1 MIEQRKQRENE
12 DEEINELLA
21 RAYTDFLKLVIDH
34 PELKL
39 RSARATPDL
48 TEDQQDQVFAMFEIL
63 TSLFERVYLL
73 LYEDG
78 LTGRR
83 LRLWLSWEDFMREW
97 CRREDFRVRL
107 PDLLCGEDPDFASL
121 PPPDRRTRRRRN
133 CKAQGEAVTAR
144 TRASRRNRLPSVRP
158 APIRRPHPANPPGD
172 G

>member
-1 MIEQRKQRENE
+1 MTVLETLEAATYIVTILGLPFAIYIFMIEQRKQRENE
-12 DEEINELLA
+12 DEEINELLS

-34 PELKL
+34 PDLKL

-78 LTGRR
+78 MTGRQ

-121 PPPDRRTRRRRN
+121 SPPDRRR
-133 CKAQGEAVTAR
+133 GGGGPAR
-144 TRASRRNRLPSVRP
+144 HGA
-158 APIRRPHPANPPGD
+158 A
-172 G
+172 

>member
-1 MIEQRKQRENE
+1 MTVLQMLEAATYVVTILGLPFAIYIFMIEQRKQRENE
-12 DEEINELLA
+12 DEEINELLS

-39 RSARATPDL
+39 RSTRATPDL

-78 LTGRR
+78 LTGRQLR
-83 LRLWLSWEDFMREW
+83 LRLSWEDFMREW

-107 PDLLCGEDPDFASL
+107 PDLLCGEDPDFAAYL
-121 PPPDRRTRRRRN
+121 RRIAAEEAVNVQMR
-133 CKAQGEAVTAR
+133 GEA
-144 TRASRRNRLPSVRP
+144 
-158 APIRRPHPANPPGD
+158 
-172 G
+172 

>member
-1 MIEQRKQRENE
+1 MTLLDTLEALTYIVTILGLPFAIYIFMVEQRKQRENE
-12 DEEINELLA
+12 DEEINELLS

-39 RSARATPDL
+39 RSTRATPNL

-78 LTGRR
+78 MTGRQ

-107 PDLLCGEDPDFASL
+107 PELLCGEDPDFAAYL
-121 PPPDRRTRRRRN
+121 RRI
-133 CKAQGEAVTAR
+133 ADEEAAALTAR
-144 TRASRRNRLPSVRP
+144 GVV
-158 APIRRPHPANPPGD
+158 
-172 G
+172 